1 MRPQF
6 HFTATSGWINDPH
19 GITFHEGQYHHF
31 YQYLPD
37 RLVWGS
43 ECRWGHATTTDLIT
57 FEDHP
62 IALEPGDGD
71 HGVWTGSLVIDEGKP
86 TIFYTAVSESHLDAG
101 RVRAAHPRDS
111 SWDSWLKGPVVV
123 DTPTDSSI
131 VAFRDPFV
139 TRDGER
145 WRMFVGGSARSG
157 EALALTYV
165 SDDLVTW
172 REDGVALSR
181 ANTPDS
187 PVHTGS
193 MWECP
198 QFFELDGRHVMVTSV
213 MDHGVLHHSI
223 YAVGELIEGRFTPH
237 RWGQISYGDSY
248 YAPSF
253 FRDDQ
258 GRPSLIFWMR
268 EVSDLE
274 EGWIGAH
281 SVPYTLSLDQDV
293 LVATPSEALVRY
305 RGGVSPNGLVEGL
318 AADVV
323 WTPGNTLTIGSGGK
337 ELVSLVVDESTLT
350 LQQGSRVWSMPYV
363 ASELRIIVDGP
374 VLEVVS
380 PSGLISCAVT
390 PEGAD
395 LEFLVDGGAITVWT
409 LERPAH

>member
-1 MRPQF
+1 
-6 HFTATSGWINDPH
+6 
-19 GITFHEGQYHHF
+19 
-31 YQYLPD
+31 
-37 RLVWGS
+37 
-43 ECRWGHATTTDLIT
+43 
-57 FEDHP
+57 
-62 IALEPGDGD
+62 
-71 HGVWTGSLVIDEGKP
+71 
-86 TIFYTAVSESHLDAG
+86 
-101 RVRAAHPRDS
+101 
-111 SWDSWLKGPVVV
+111 
-123 DTPTDSSI
+123 
-131 VAFRDPFV
+131 
-139 TRDGER
+139 
-145 WRMFVGGSARSG
+145 
-157 EALALTYV
+157 
-165 SDDLVTW
+165 
-172 REDGVALSR
+172 
-181 ANTPDS
+181 
-187 PVHTGS
+187 
-193 MWECP
+193 
-198 QFFELDGRHVMVTSV
+198 
-213 MDHGVLHHSI
+213 
-223 YAVGELIEGRFTPH
+223 
-237 RWGQISYGDSY
+237 
-248 YAPSF
+248 
-253 FRDDQ
+253 
-258 GRPSLIFWMR
+258 MR